1 MLFSL
6 TVNSG
11 QEDTGE
17 LVSVARVLRDAGRVR
32 GPDTE
37 TRRGLVNNIV
47 NVCANLEGKEVSGH
61 FCHMSILSLSFQEP
75 LTALL
80 QPTDLINPEEP
91 DKLFENIA
99 VNVLDSFLD
108 FLMHKYVT
116 FKVLLRNRCS
126 LLTKD

>member
-1 MLFSL
+1 MLHIYNVSLTQVLFSL

-47 NVCANLEGKEVSGH
+47 NVCTNLEGKEVSRH
-61 FCHMSILSLSFQEP
+61 FAICQ
-75 LTALL
+75 
-80 QPTDLINPEEP
+80 
-91 DKLFENIA
+91 
-99 VNVLDSFLD
+99 V
-108 FLMHKYVT
+108 
-116 FKVLLRNRCS
+116 
-126 LLTKD
+126 

>member
-47 NVCANLEGKEVSGH
+47 NVCANLEGKEVCRH
-61 FCHMSILSLSFQEP
+61 FCQ
-75 LTALL
+75 LTN
-80 QPTDLINPEEP
+80 LI
-91 DKLFENIA
+91 
-99 VNVLDSFLD
+99 
-108 FLMHKYVT
+108 
-116 FKVLLRNRCS
+116 
-126 LLTKD
+126 

>member
-1 MLFSL
+1 MFSL
-6 TVNSG
+6 TVNSEP
-11 QEDTGE
+11 EDTGE

-47 NVCANLEGKEVSGH
+47 NVCANLEGKEVQCWYLLSSMITSV
-61 FCHMSILSLSFQEP
+61 CHNLAQLRFKTLSYQEP
-75 LTALL
+75 LAALL
-80 QPTDLINPEEP
+80 QPTALINPEEP

-108 FLMHKYVT
+108 FLMNKYIT
-116 FKVLLRNRCS
+116 
-126 LLTKD
+126 

>member
-1 MLFSL
+1 MSVRVFADMLSQPARAVTIFCCAAHIPHQVIRISSEIPLLSLQPVHNVSLTQVLFSL

-61 FCHMSILSLSFQEP
+61 LC
-75 LTALL
+75 
-80 QPTDLINPEEP
+80 
-91 DKLFENIA
+91 
-99 VNVLDSFLD
+99 
-108 FLMHKYVT
+108 
-116 FKVLLRNRCS
+116 
-126 LLTKD
+126 

>member
-47 NVCANLEGKEVSGH
+47 NVCANLEGKEVSRLL
-61 FCHMSILSLSFQEP
+61 CQLSI
-75 LTALL
+75 
-80 QPTDLINPEEP
+80 
-91 DKLFENIA
+91 
-99 VNVLDSFLD
+99 
-108 FLMHKYVT
+108 
-116 FKVLLRNRCS
+116 
-126 LLTKD
+126 